1 MTRDEFR
8 AYALPLCHSARRFN
22 KVFGIG
28 ANKTGTTTL
37 GEVLHL
43 IGLNV
48 APQALTE
55 LNSLGIHHGELND
68 LVSFMRAY
76 DAFQDRPFSMKSYYA
91 QMDALFPKSK
101 FILTYRDPEQWFA
114 SRCNFAK
121 RNYGVDDVA
130 KITESALKERTHVKP
145 GYMYRMNEIDWFVD
159 VDAQLQLTRSFARMF
174 DQKYCIAQYQQ
185 RNQEIIRHFSER
197 PQDLLVIDLT
207 TESDTHKIIN
217 FLGLPTGLV
226 TAMPHA
232 NKT

>member
-1 MTRDEFR
+1 M
-8 AYALPLCHSARRFN
+8 L
-22 KVFGIG
+22 
-28 ANKTGTTTL
+28 
-37 GEVLHL
+37 
-43 IGLNV
+43 GLNV

-55 LNSLGIHHGELND
+55 LNSLEIHRGD
-68 LVSFMRAY
+68 LSALTTFMRAY

-130 KITESALKERTHVKP
+130 KITESALKERMHVQP
-145 GYMYRMNEIDWFVD
+145 GYMYRMNEIDWFID
-159 VDAQLQLTRSFARMF
+159 VDANLQLDRNFARMF
-174 DQKYCIAQYQQ
+174 DKKHCIAQYQQ
-185 RNQEIIRHFSER
+185 RNHEIIRHFSER

-217 FLGLPTGLV
+217 FLGLPANLV